1 MSFDDLNSSVDNRAP
16 NGRQSHGV
24 VDLECDVT
32 FLGSLIAESDQNP
45 TNDSELSEL
54 LARLDSADGMA
65 RGVESRLDEILG
77 TLDNLLTSLEPKDDK
92 KSQDPPPILQPAN
105 SPPEKC

>member
-1 MSFDDLNSSVDNRAP
+1 VD
-16 NGRQSHGV
+16 S
-24 VDLECDVT
+24 DVT
-32 FLGSLIAESDQNP
+32 FLGSLIAESRQNP
-45 TNDSELSEL
+45 TNDSDLLEL

-92 KSQDPPPILQPAN
+92 KSQ
-105 SPPEKC
+105 